1 METTDA
7 RILVIDDDDEV
18 RQSIFLL
25 LHSKGF
31 SHVDGASGAKEGVKM
46 ALEKRYDLIL
56 LDMIMPKV
64 SGWGALEEI
73 SKAKL
78 RTRVL
83 VVSAVGL
90 PKVVERKLA
99 EEYPGVMFMQKTR
112 MASGLVEKIEDALQL
127 PAGTI

>member
-18 RQSIFLL
+18 RQSISLL
-25 LHSKGF
+25 LRSKGF
-31 SHVDGASGAKEGVKM
+31 SRVDGASGAKEGVKM
-46 ALEKRYDLIL
+46 ASESRYDLIL

-73 SKAKL
+73 SRAKIT
-78 RTRVL
+78 TRVL

-90 PKVVERKLA
+90 PEVVERKLA
-99 EEYPGVMFMQKTR
+99 KDYPSVMFMQKTR
-112 MASGLVEKIEDALQL
+112 MAAGLVEKIEDALEK
-127 PAGTI
+127 PAGAI